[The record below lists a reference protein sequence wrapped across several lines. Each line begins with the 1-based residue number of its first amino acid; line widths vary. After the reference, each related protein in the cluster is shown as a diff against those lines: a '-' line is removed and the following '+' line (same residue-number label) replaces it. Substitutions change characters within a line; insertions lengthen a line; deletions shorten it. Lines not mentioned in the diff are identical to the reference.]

1 PFFPKDKIQRKHSPR
16 LILCGLFGV
25 CINQLLFFIGL
36 NMGSP
41 IHASVIM
48 TSNPILVLLAAFVSG
63 QEKPNFLKGLGIVMG
78 GTGALLLILHGV
90 APESGGDNLMLANL
104 LVLLNSISYSIYI
117 VISKSLMQTYSPLT
131 VVRWVFIFGWLMV
144 LPFGAQQLLN
154 TDFGSMPT
162 YILWDL
168 FFIVFAVTGITYL
181 LNTIALKYVNPS
193 LVSFFVY
200 LQ

>member
-1 PFFPKDKIQRKHSPR
+1 
-16 LILCGLFGV
+16 
-25 CINQLLFFIGL
+25 
-36 NMGSP
+36 
-41 IHASVIM
+41 
-48 TSNPILVLLAAFVSG
+48 
-63 QEKPNFLKGLGIVMG
+63 
-78 GTGALLLILHGV
+78 
-90 APESGGDNLMLANL
+90 
-104 LVLLNSISYSIYI
+104 
-117 VISKSLMQTYSPLT
+117 QTYSPLT

-200 LQ
+200 LQPLVACIHAIRAGKDQLSLTLCIGATLIFTG